1 MNLQPCT
8 LNLTTLH
15 PVHEAEHMPKLM
27 LDKSIYNDA
36 LESSALND
44 DVYTRSRMSCDD
56 DSER

>member
-1 MNLQPCT
+1 
-8 LNLTTLH
+8 
-15 PVHEAEHMPKLM
+15 M

-56 DSER
+56 DGER